1 MLRREIPDTCLVL
14 EPKSIRTSKLFYALA
29 YIFDKEKLYYV
40 DSAVMAGLKNHK
52 DTAFNGS
59 LKSNVS

>member
-29 YIFDKEKLYYV
+29 YIFDKANLYYV
-40 DSAVMAGLKNHK
+40 DSAVTAGLKK
-52 DTAFNGS
+52 S
-59 LKSNVS
+59 LRHCF